1 MDDKSCN
8 YIIMNKILLFLCLTM
23 VSFNKDT
30 ARKIVFIGDSLT
42 CYKGGWQSTVA
53 KGMDMKFD
61 NLSKGG
67 KRTKWMLSTLQSY
80 LEKNEYHSTL
90 IIYGG
95 INDSFAMTSEI
106 ETLNNIQTMV
116 DIGNQYEMEVI
127 VIVGYNPDKVNRN
140 TTYDE
145 ATTLRCRNR
154 YIKLQKK
161 IQERITGC
169 RIVPMENTID
179 RTDSDDGI
187 HLKAS
192 GHRKFA
198 KWVLKNINE

>member
-1 MDDKSCN
+1 MRG
-8 YIIMNKILLFLCLTM
+8 IILFLCLTM
-23 VSFNKDT
+23 VSFKQDT
-30 ARKIVFIGDSLT
+30 YRRILFIGDSLT

-53 KGMDMKFD
+53 KGMDMKYH

-67 KRTKWMLSTLQSY
+67 KRTKWMLSTLNSY
-80 LEKNEYHSTL
+80 LKNNEFHSTL

-95 INDSFAMTSEI
+95 INDSFAMTSET
-106 ETLNNIQTMV
+106 ETLNNIQSMV
-116 DIGNQYEMEVI
+116 DLGNLYEMEVI
-127 VIVGYNPDKVNRN
+127 VIVGYNPDKVNVR
-140 TTYDE
+140 TTYDDV
-145 ATTLRCRNR
+145 TTARCRNR

-179 RTDSDDGI
+179 RSDSDDGI

-192 GHRKFA
+192 GHKKFA
-198 KWVLKNINE
+198 KWVLSNIN

>member
-1 MDDKSCN
+1 
-8 YIIMNKILLFLCLTM
+8 MNRLILFLCLMM
-23 VSFNKDT
+23 VSFKPAT
-30 ARKIVFIGDSLT
+30 YRRILFVGDSLT
-42 CYKGGWQSTVA
+42 CYQGGWQSTVA
-53 KGMDMKFD
+53 KGLDMKFH
-61 NLSKGG
+61 NISKGG

-80 LEKNEYHSTL
+80 LENNEFHSTL

-127 VIVGYNPDKVNRN
+127 VIVGYNPEKVIKN
-140 TTYDE
+140 TVYDN
-145 ATTLRCRNR
+145 ATTIRCRNR

-169 RIVPMENTID
+169 RIVSMDNSVD
-179 RTDSDDGI
+179 RSDSDDGI

-198 KWVLKNINE
+198 KHVLNELLN